1 MWPPWILRRT
11 AMYSADGKARSL
23 EAGGSLMGKKIF
35 NHLADFH
42 GFSNMGKL
50 KTIPSHPNSVILNG
64 KL

>member
-1 MWPPWILRRT
+1 
-11 AMYSADGKARSL
+11 MYSADGKARSL
-23 EAGGSLMGKKIF
+23 EAGGSLMEKKIF

-50 KTIPSHPNSVILNG
+50 KTIASHPNSVILNG